1 MKIKNIITYASAS
14 AFALCIASCTRGFID
29 MNEDPFQG
37 PYVPG
42 TEKPEEPEEPE
53 NPDDQSG
60 KYADINMP
68 GSIDQE
74 VLNELHN
81 NVSTLGATFKSFTY
95 QGLVNDYQRTTNL
108 THDIY
113 AGYFANNNPQF
124 MTSSPNYVYT
134 QGWSA
139 KRWDHFYKDRSS
151 EYKTLVNTFWFV
163 DKERYKNAF
172 YITRI
177 YYAFL
182 ASTMTDTYGDMP
194 FGLYVRGE
202 TAPEQC
208 PYNTQKEVY
217 DIIFRMLEQAVD
229 SIVPGACDFT
239 FAENEDKCYG
249 GDEMKWLRF
258 ANTLRLRLAL
268 RISNVDPERAKQE
281 GEAALTNQYGLMQS
295 QDDRMRVMPNFAP
308 VELGGEGASGEE
320 NEVVNCSYN
329 YADVVMSKDMEL
341 AYKNLSSQLDPR
353 CEISWYR
360 PTPKAALD
368 NGRENLR
375 NDFTGCR
382 IGDNNVTRE
391 FNEYSPLRCYT
402 ADKKALPDDYWFS
415 YSREYLWLGYAECKF
430 LQAEA
435 ALRGWSRAGGSAE
448 DLFKEGIR
456 ESFNWYHLS
465 ALAETYIAS
474 LNIYNGTES
483 NPFASGD
490 KEAQLEQIITQKW
503 LAVFPNGNEGWAE
516 FRRTDYP
523 RLLNHIGNQSP
534 DVPMNKFIK
543 RISYPLEELQYN
555 AGNCPMDVTQG
566 TRLWWDVQDTN
577 NSNGERNNPDNFR

>member
-29 MNEDPFQG
+29 MNENPFQG

-134 QGWSA
+134 QDWSA
-139 KRWDHFYKDRSS
+139 RRWDHFYKDRSS

-194 FGLYVRGE
+194 FALYVRGE

-229 SIVPGACDFT
+229 SIVPGAC
-239 FAENEDKCYG
+239 
-249 GDEMKWLRF
+249 
-258 ANTLRLRLAL
+258 
-268 RISNVDPERAKQE
+268 
-281 GEAALTNQYGLMQS
+281 AALTNQYGLMQS

-308 VELGGEGASGEE
+308 VEIGGEGASGEE